1 MERFG
6 SELIFISIIF
16 GDGKK
21 IEIIENETIQTH
33 SETELYKLNSLSISN
48 GTYIASGMCSY
59 VVKLKN
65 PPK

>member
-6 SELIFISIIF
+6 SELIFISRIF
-16 GDGKK
+16 GNGKQ
-21 IEIIENETIQTH
+21 IEIIENATNKTY

-48 GTYIASGMCSY
+48 GTYIASGMSSY